1 MTEDNNNS
9 SRCTDRNCNN
19 DVRHC
24 TRYSVRDNKGYGIM
38 TKRSDDNMARKTHA
52 STEAKRR
59 YNNKVY
65 EKIQAELPKEIV
77 IPFKEKCKAE
87 GISQASIFK
96 KAIEEYLEKND

>member
-1 MTEDNNNS
+1 
-9 SRCTDRNCNN
+9 
-19 DVRHC
+19 
-24 TRYSVRDNKGYGIM
+24 
-38 TKRSDDNMARKTHA
+38 MARKTHA

-96 KAIEEYLEKND
+96 KSIEEYLEKND

>member
-1 MTEDNNNS
+1 MVLLRGRKPPEGNE
-9 SRCTDRNCNN
+9 
-19 DVRHC
+19 
-24 TRYSVRDNKGYGIM
+24 
-38 TKRSDDNMARKTHA
+38 RSDDNMATKTHA